1 MKLNSF
7 GYEVEY
13 MRLDVWWYAGEN
25 MTGCCGVVA
34 PWWFSSTSPS
44 RGLCWLS
51 SPLSPLAFL
60 AMVSV
65 GSPCSHLKE
74 YTNNQYDKYD
84 NKKHCDSNVF
94 GDDAFA
100 RLYAFVDADIEAL
113 LQLFSRRLYSDSC
126 KWEDDQCLKDLRLL
140 GIDMAKVFIID
151 NTPRVLKCEYAVRGE
166 VVTLAQNFL
175 WTIVAIL
182 SAYNAL
188 ILQNLQK
195 DLLANP
201 GSHPFHE
208 VNLEYLGRVVFNNE
222 GLLYP
227 DSVVGTDSHTI
238 MID

>member
-1 MKLNSF
+1 MTNTTTRSTVILMSL
-7 GYEVEY
+7 VT
-13 MRLDVWWYAGEN
+13 MRLPDS
-25 MTGCCGVVA
+25 MPSLTL
-34 PWWFSSTSPS
+34 TS
-44 RGLCWLS
+44 R
-51 SPLSPLAFL
+51 
-60 AMVSV
+60 
-65 GSPCSHLKE
+65 
-74 YTNNQYDKYD
+74 
-84 NKKHCDSNVF
+84 HCF
-94 GDDAFA
+94 
-100 RLYAFVDADIEAL
+100 
-113 LQLFSRRLYSDSC
+113 SDSC

-166 VVTLAQNFL
+166 VVTLAQN
-175 WTIVAIL
+175 
-182 SAYNAL
+182 
-188 ILQNLQK
+188 LQK